1 MSKSGPFFSG
11 YRSKNKIISVYEKKP
26 ESIYNIDLSAS
37 EADSEFSNNVTPK
50 TERKNFSK
58 VNCEINSV
66 DISFLVDSG
75 ASVNIIIDIETV
87 EKISK
92 VCEIGLET
100 TNSKI
105 YTFGWKENLTQQLK
119 TVIFKFIPGFLQ

>member
-1 MSKSGPFFSG
+1 MGHFSSGC
-11 YRSKNKIISVYEKKP
+11 RSKNKIISVYEKKP
-26 ESIYNIDLSAS
+26 EGIYNIDLSAS
-37 EADSEFSNNVTPK
+37 EADSEFANNVTPK
-50 TERKNFSK
+50 TEGKNFSK

-105 YTFGWKENLTQQLK
+105 YTFVWKENLTQQLK

>member
-11 YRSKNKIISVYEKKP
+11 CRTKNKIISVYEKKP

-37 EADSEFSNNVTPK
+37 EADTVFSNNVTPK
-50 TERKNFSK
+50 TEGKNFSK
-58 VNCEINSV
+58 VNFEINSV

-75 ASVNIIIDIETV
+75 ASVNIKIDIETV

-92 VCEIGLET
+92 VCQIGLET

-105 YTFGWKENLTQQLK
+105 YTFG
-119 TVIFKFIPGFLQ
+119 